1 MAKALSNISNT
12 LRDIKRI
19 VKSWGDENGY
29 GIIFTCSKCRK
40 QYVGKLSKC
49 PHCGDEKDY

>member
-49 PHCGDEKDY
+49 PYCGDEKDY